1 MICLF
6 QQLKEVKKTKDR
18 IHELRKAL
26 KMTQEDFG
34 NKIGVARNTIA
45 NYECGRRIPTNAV
58 INSIC
63 IIFNVNEEWLKNG
76 FGEMFKE
83 IPEEDET
90 AALLSELLEDNGK
103 TPTYELI
110 KGIIRTYQQLDPKS
124 QNILNGIIEKSFEN
138 MKKEEN

>member
-1 MICLF
+1 
-6 QQLKEVKKTKDR
+6 
-18 IHELRKAL
+18 
-26 KMTQEDFG
+26 MTQEDFG

>member
-1 MICLF
+1 MVSLD
-6 QQLKEVKKTKDR
+6 QKEGDIVMKSR
-18 IHELRKAL
+18 IKELRNILGLTQQEFAN
-26 KMTQEDFG
+26 KMGTSRG
-34 NKIGVARNTIA
+34 NIA
-45 NYECGRRIPTNAV
+45 AYEVGKNAPSDAV
-58 INSIC
+58 VSLIC
-63 IIFNVNEEWLKNG
+63 REFNVNKGWLQTG
-76 FGEMFKE
+76 VGEMFKE